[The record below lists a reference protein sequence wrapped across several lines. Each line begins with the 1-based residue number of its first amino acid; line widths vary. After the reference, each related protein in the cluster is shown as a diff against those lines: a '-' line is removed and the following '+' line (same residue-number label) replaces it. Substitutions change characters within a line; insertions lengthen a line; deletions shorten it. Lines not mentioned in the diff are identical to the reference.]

1 MIYIYIYI
9 YSKRIKKGSDIKKG
23 NWRKIT
29 EYLDKLQ
36 PRTEILSQSMGA
48 YIYIYIYIYMYL
60 GVGSL
65 EGKMEIMQ
73 QHMSEVLREK
83 MEINRLDQGNYGYD
97 SSNPMN
103 SPSNAT
109 SAYAFTNQIWVL
121 IILNTIYILLINIH
135 IHL

>member
-1 MIYIYIYI
+1 
-9 YSKRIKKGSDIKKG
+9 
-23 NWRKIT
+23 
-29 EYLDKLQ
+29 
-36 PRTEILSQSMGA
+36 MGA
-48 YIYIYIYIYMYL
+48 YIYIYIYMYL